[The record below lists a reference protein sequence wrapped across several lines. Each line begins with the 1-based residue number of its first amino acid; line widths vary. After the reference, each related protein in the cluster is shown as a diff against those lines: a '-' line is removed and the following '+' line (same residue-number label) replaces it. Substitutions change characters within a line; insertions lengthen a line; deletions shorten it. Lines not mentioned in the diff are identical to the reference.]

1 MVDPVRRRGFGR
13 AAARRAGGGLLP
25 VSGGGLPVSAAEAEE
40 AAATRRAARRWSP
53 PRAARAPLR
62 HRSPLCPCQRARRVR
77 RTPSL
82 GFNDVSGKPSFFFTV
97 PARNPRTQSVACIIS
112 SMLAPAGWLSSV
124 STRSCLVTRVEKLLR
139 IDLDATQGPVSF
151 VRQVLDRLFG
161 PG

>member
-62 HRSPLCPCQRARRVR
+62 HRSPLCPCQRARRVSCDSSEYHHWASMTSAENR
-77 RTPSL
+77 ALIVR
-82 GFNDVSGKPSFFFTV
+82 
-97 PARNPRTQSVACIIS
+97 PR
-112 SMLAPAGWLSSV
+112 
-124 STRSCLVTRVEKLLR
+124 
-139 IDLDATQGPVSF
+139 
-151 VRQVLDRLFG
+151 
-161 PG
+161 